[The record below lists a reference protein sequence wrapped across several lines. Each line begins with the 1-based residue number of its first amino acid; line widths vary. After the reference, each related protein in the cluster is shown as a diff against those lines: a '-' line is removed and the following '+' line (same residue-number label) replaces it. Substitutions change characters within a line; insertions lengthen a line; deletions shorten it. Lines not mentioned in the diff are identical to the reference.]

1 MSPSE
6 IILKDAS
13 GGDISSSSIFVEF
26 SPNDQISIGVERFAD
41 DVSTPENLNVQQASG
56 SDINNTVKATFKDHT
71 TIYAN
76 INMPFNTY
84 FKIGYHM
91 VDINTLETLATGS
104 KYNDV
109 DTTGYTLGLGYQYNA
124 DNGIFAR
131 LELSA
136 SEYDDVSATSTED
149 SSKEVSVSNM
159 YGAMGSLKI

>member
-1 MSPSE
+1 
-6 IILKDAS
+6 
-13 GGDISSSSIFVEF
+13 
-26 SPNDQISIGVERFAD
+26 
-41 DVSTPENLNVQQASG
+41 
-56 SDINNTVKATFKDHT
+56 
-71 TIYAN
+71 
-76 INMPFNTY
+76 
-84 FKIGYHM
+84 M